1 MKILVQ
7 NYGELEVRSKVEN
20 KHNIIIELLI
30 LLEPE
35 EKLLASS
42 FFHTTPGCLGIL
54 LFRLFVSFYSKKF
67 CVALTDRRVIVLEL
81 SYASIDLAAHMS
93 LQYKELEI
101 WNDHLFIYRRQNRE
115 RQLSFEWSVTR
126 AERENF
132 FAIIREK
139 SVTDNDIV

>member
-1 MKILVQ
+1 MVLP
-7 NYGELEVRSKVEN
+7 YGKLEARPKVEN
-20 KHNIIIELLI
+20 KQNNIVELLI

-42 FFHTTPGCLGIL
+42 IFHTTPGCLGIIV
-54 LFRLFVSFYSKKF
+54 FRLFVSFYSKKF

-81 SYASIDLAAHMS
+81 SFASIDLAAHMS

-101 WNDHLFIYRRQNRE
+101 WNDYLFIYRRQKRE
-115 RQLSFEWSVTR
+115 RQLSFEWGVTR

-139 SVTDNDIV
+139 SAINKDII